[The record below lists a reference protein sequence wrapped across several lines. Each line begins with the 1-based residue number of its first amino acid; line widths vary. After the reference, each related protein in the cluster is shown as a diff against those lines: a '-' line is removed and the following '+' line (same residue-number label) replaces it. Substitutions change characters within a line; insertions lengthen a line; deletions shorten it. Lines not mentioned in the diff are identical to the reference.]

1 MNLNQKQNKP
11 EITITTMGHVNH
23 GKSTLVGYLLYALGE
38 IDKREIV
45 KIGEEAESEGHE
57 DRKLAW
63 VVDKVKEKP
72 TQTVTPGDV
81 NFRTENF
88 NVNAIDIPGHVAYV
102 PRGIRG
108 VVESDAG
115 LLVISAKGK
124 DYVKGL
130 LRYKL
135 KGDRYLIGQAR
146 EYAFIAANLGLLNK
160 LIVVISKM
168 DTVKYSQEKYDEVK
182 EATMDVLNEYGF
194 NVERITFIP
203 TSVDPFDI
211 TAENVIKKSMKMPWY
226 NGYTLLQAINHLSP
240 PSSQVN
246 KPLRFFVDSV
256 FEQPSG
262 VKLVVGGYVETG
274 KVKKGDKLLIEPHH
288 IVAEVKSIRT
298 RDREELEALAG
309 AMPTIGLKG
318 NKGELTKKRIG
329 KSPIV
334 GHLENPPK
342 VASELVGEVYILW
355 NASPIKKGF
364 GCDIHIAHQK
374 TSCHI
379 SELIKKT
386 SITTN
391 VSEDNPNTIWTGDRA
406 KIKVRLDFPLCA
418 ELFKEIPSIGTFFLR
433 TQSITIAAGV
443 ITEIIERRGKGF
455 SHVIAQSI
463 SGGGEL
469 K

>member
-1 MNLNQKQNKP
+1 MKMNLNQKQNKP

-102 PRGIRG
+102 SRGIRG

-168 DTVKYSQEKYDEVK
+168 DTVKYSQEKYNEVK
-182 EATMDVLNEYGF
+182 EATMDVLKEYGF

-203 TSVDPFDI
+203 TSVNPFDI
-211 TAENVIKKSMKMPWY
+211 TAENAIKKSIKMPWY

-240 PSSQVN
+240 SPSQVN

-256 FEQPSG
+256 FEPPG
-262 VKLVVGGYVETG
+262 VKIVVAGSIETG
-274 KVKKGDKLLIEPHH
+274 KIKKGDKLMIEPVH
-288 IVAEVKSIRT
+288 IDAEVKSIRT
-298 RDREELEALAG
+298 RDQEELEALAG
-309 AMPTIGLKG
+309 TMPTIGLRG
-318 NKGELTKKRIG
+318 NKVELNKKRIG
-329 KSPIV
+329 KNPIA
-334 GHLENPPK
+334 GHIENPPK
-342 VASELVGEVYILW
+342 VASEFIGDVYILW

-364 GCDIHIAHQK
+364 GCDIHIAHQM
-374 TSCHI
+374 TSCQI

-391 VSEDNPNTIWTGDRA
+391 VSEDTPNTIWTGDKA
-406 KIKVRLDFPLCA
+406 KIKVRLESPLCA

-433 TQSITIAAGV
+433 TQGITIGAGV
-443 ITEIIERRGKGF
+443 ITEIMERREKGKG
-455 SHVIAQSI
+455 
-463 SGGGEL
+463 
-469 K
+469 

>member
-1 MNLNQKQNKP
+1 MNLNQEQNKP
-11 EITITTMGHVNH
+11 EITIATMGHVNH
-23 GKSTLVGYLLYALGE
+23 GKSTLIGYLLYALGK
-38 IDKREIV
+38 IDKRNIK
-45 KIGEEAESEGHE
+45 KIEEEAERGGYE

-72 TQTVTPGDV
+72 RQTVTPGYV
-81 NFRTENF
+81 NFQTENF

-108 VVESDAG
+108 IVESDAG

-124 DYVKGL
+124 DYVNGL

-168 DTVKYSQEKYDEVK
+168 DTVKYSREKYDEVN
-182 EATMDVLNEYGF
+182 EATMDVLKEYGF
-194 NVERITFIP
+194 NAEKVMFIP
-203 TSVDPFDI
+203 TSINPFDI
-211 TAENVIKKSMKMPWY
+211 TAENVTEKSIKMPWY
-226 NGYTLLQAINHLSP
+226 KGYTLLQAINHLSP
-240 PSSQVN
+240 PPSQVN
-246 KPLRFFVDSV
+246 KPLRFFIDSV
-256 FEQPSG
+256 FEPPG
-262 VKLVVGGYVETG
+262 VKIVVAGSIETG
-274 KVKKGDKLLIEPHH
+274 KIKRGDKLKIEPVHLN
-288 IVAEVKSIRT
+288 AEVKSIRT
-298 RDREELEALAG
+298 RDQEELEALAG
-309 AMPTIGLKG
+309 TMPTIGLRG
-318 NKGELTKKRIG
+318 NKGELNKKRIG
-329 KSPIV
+329 KNPV
-334 GHLENPPK
+334 AGHIENPPK
-342 VASELVGEVYILW
+342 VASEFIGDVYILW

-364 GCDIHIAHQK
+364 GCNIHIAHQM

-391 VSEDNPNTIWTGDRA
+391 VSEDNPNTIWTGDKA
-406 KIKVRLDFPLCA
+406 KIKVRLDSPLCA

-433 TQSITIAAGV
+433 TRGITIAAGV
-443 ITEIIERRGKGF
+443 ITEIMERREKGNTHG
-455 SHVIAQSI
+455 SAIN
-463 SGGGEL
+463 